1 MNTGRSTPGLAA
13 KQRPSHP
20 KFGGVSNGGVFA
32 EALGQQSRQPTLI
45 SRSSTPGTSPA
56 LGPIR
61 ATLTSPLKESVPV
74 NDLVQLAR
82 QSFSQKDFT
91 AALQFLTRALTIAP
105 KDINLLDSRAASCE
119 KLNRLDDAL
128 ADAKAMIKNHPQNPK
143 GYLRAGKILRLQQ
156 SIKSSAKVYIAGAER
171 ADKESK
177 EYDILARIASDI
189 RIKLDEIAKKEA
201 RVLDPVEILPLEL
214 IVIVFDNLSFAERV
228 RCLTISKKWMTH
240 LGSVRHFWYSIDLA
254 RRIPS
259 QLRIPNHSLYMPPSP
274 DYEANNKITNRTVV
288 NLVKYASPKVLR
300 LGCAQQI
307 TGALF
312 TQMTK
317 AKRTGAL
324 ENLSLRMNSK
334 VYGQELSLLWSTTP
348 KLQFLDLHG
357 CSGVTDTVVAS
368 VLERCPLLEEL
379 DISECRLT
387 EACFM
392 EGKATPNLKK
402 LVFGRE
408 EMQFAKEGVDAMVA
422 RFPSLNTLD
431 IRTMRPRGIEALE
444 SIYQLKHLK
453 HLYTNSVETSGDIT
467 TNYVLERWVR
477 GISDLESLQLSSCKG
492 VSDMTILLIAGYLVE
507 GEGEGEPTRR
517 GWSHSLRMLDL
528 SLSPYMTCQGLSSLS
543 NYPMLHLHTLIL
555 NKCGRVS
562 EAGLRSAVTSSGGEL
577 CRLECVGYST
587 VSDKL
592 LFDIK
597 TYCPKIEIID
607 LASSGQVTGIGLMA
621 LVNER
626 GRGIE
631 KICVDDC
638 PALSADAVDRARSV
652 LGAGR
657 VQYRFHRTHR

>member
-1 MNTGRSTPGLAA
+1 M
-13 KQRPSHP
+13 
-20 KFGGVSNGGVFA
+20 
-32 EALGQQSRQPTLI
+32 
-45 SRSSTPGTSPA
+45 
-56 LGPIR
+56 
-61 ATLTSPLKESVPV
+61 
-74 NDLVQLAR
+74 
-82 QSFSQKDFT
+82 
-91 AALQFLTRALTIAP
+91 
-105 KDINLLDSRAASCE
+105 
-119 KLNRLDDAL
+119 
-128 ADAKAMIKNHPQNPK
+128 
-143 GYLRAGKILRLQQ
+143 
-156 SIKSSAKVYIAGAER
+156 
-171 ADKESK
+171 
-177 EYDILARIASDI
+177 
-189 RIKLDEIAKKEA
+189 
-201 RVLDPVEILPLEL
+201 DPVEILPLEL
-214 IVIVFDNLSFAERV
+214 IVIVFGNLSFAERV

-259 QLRIPNHSLYMPPSP
+259 QLWVANHSLYMPPPP
-274 DYEANNKITNRTVV
+274 DYEANNKVTNRTVIS
-288 NLVKYASPKVLR
+288 LVKYASPKALR

-317 AKRTGAL
+317 AKRTGTL
-324 ENLSLRMNSK
+324 ESLSLRMNSK
-334 VYGQELSLLWSTTP
+334 VYGQELSLLWSATP

-357 CSGVTDTVVAS
+357 CLGVTDTVVAS

-392 EGKATPNLKK
+392 TDKAIPNLKK

-408 EMQFAKEGVDAMVA
+408 EVLFAKEGVDAMVA

-453 HLYTNSVETSGDIT
+453 HLYTNSVEASGDMT

-528 SLSPYMTCQGLSSLS
+528 SLSPYMTCQGLSYLS

-597 TYCPKIEIID
+597 THCPKIEIMD